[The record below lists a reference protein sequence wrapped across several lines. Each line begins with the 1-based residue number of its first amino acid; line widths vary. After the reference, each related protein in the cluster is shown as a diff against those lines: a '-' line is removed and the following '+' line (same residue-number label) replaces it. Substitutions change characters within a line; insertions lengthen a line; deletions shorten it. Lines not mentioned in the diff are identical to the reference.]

1 MGIIRAFLPRHFRL
15 LWCYVL
21 LTAAVIPWLTRNHH
35 VKAQRGEWY
44 PFSNF
49 PMYSKFS
56 ESAYLVY
63 ITDLEDRPVAIYPTF
78 GTWPTAIKKS
88 YDARLKDLAK
98 GQKHGVKDLSDEQSR
113 PAAVGVLQ
121 QICQESKYPDEVK
134 RHSGYRLVVEDIWVQ
149 DGHIEQ
155 KPRTMGEL
163 RLGGAQ
169 P

>member
-1 MGIIRAFLPRHFRL
+1 
-15 LWCYVL
+15 V
-21 LTAAVIPWLTRNHH
+21 AVIPWLTRGNH

-78 GTWPTAIKKS
+78 GTWPTAIKKA
-88 YDARLKDLAK
+88 YDARLKDLARELK
-98 GQKHGVKDLSDEQSR
+98 RDSKDLTPEECR
-113 PAAVGVLQ
+113 PAANAVLEQ
-121 QICQESKYPDEVK
+121 LCKESKYPDEVK
-134 RHSGYRLVVEDIWVQ
+134 KHNGYRMVVEDIWVE
-149 DGHIEQ
+149 DGKIQQ
-155 KPRTMGEL
+155 KPRMVGEI
-163 RLGGAQ
+163 RLEKEKN